1 MEGASIEKALARIE
15 AALTRIEN
23 AASHVPNAN
32 DELADRH
39 ARLRAAV
46 TQSLAQ
52 LDRLLAEH
60 RP

>member
-1 MEGASIEKALARIE
+1 MDGASIEKALARIE

-23 AASHVPNAN
+23 AASRVPNAN

-46 TQSLAQ
+46 TQSLEQ
-52 LDRLLAEH
+52 LDRLLAGH